1 MLKVHNLKPTKGS
14 KHKRKIIGRGHGSG
28 HGQQS
33 TRGHKGHKSR
43 SGYHLAGN
51 FEGGQMPLIRRI
63 PKRGFNRFST
73 DFIKAVNVGIL
84 NSKFNDGDTVN
95 IDSML
100 KKGIIKRQNSTV
112 KILGEGKIEKKL
124 EVHAHAFSKKAKE
137 VIEKAGGRTVIL
149 KT

>member
-14 KHKRKIIGRGHGSG
+14 KHKKKIVGRGHGSG

-63 PKRGFNRFST
+63 PKRGFNRFSP
-73 DFIKAVNVGIL
+73 DIIREVNIGIL
-84 NSKFNDGDTVN
+84 NAKFNNGDTVD
-95 IDSML
+95 IDAL
-100 KKGIIKRQNSTV
+100 IKKGIIKSQSSIV
-112 KILGEGKIEKKL
+112 KILGEGKIEKRL
-124 EVHAHAFSKKAKE
+124 DVHAHAFSKKGEA
-137 VIEKAGGRTVIL
+137 ID
-149 KT
+149 